1 VEWLLEPPSA
11 NALSSNG
18 ISLAQPLSSRGHRP
32 AAWPHLGIYVALGR
46 RGFRCAIRPP
56 LAKAG
61 VRLDSR
67 DRAWNTSTIA
77 SDDAESKQAGQGSAP
92 KVSQALGTSS
102 TPAGCDNAAAGSG
115 LMLKWALIFFLISIV
130 AGFFGFSGVSAATA
144 GIAKILFIG
153 AIIIAIIIVVAAI
166 SLGQA
171 VF

>member
-1 VEWLLEPPSA
+1 MATLRDL
-11 NALSSNG
+11 
-18 ISLAQPLSSRGHRP
+18 
-32 AAWPHLGIYVALGR
+32 VALGR